1 MAQPQDCSED
11 RWESVQKM
19 EVRAG
24 HWGKGKSDR
33 GSFLKKAL
41 NCHISTAVPTSL
53 WPGSQGAD
61 IYK

>member
-24 HWGKGKSDR
+24 HWGKGKSGR